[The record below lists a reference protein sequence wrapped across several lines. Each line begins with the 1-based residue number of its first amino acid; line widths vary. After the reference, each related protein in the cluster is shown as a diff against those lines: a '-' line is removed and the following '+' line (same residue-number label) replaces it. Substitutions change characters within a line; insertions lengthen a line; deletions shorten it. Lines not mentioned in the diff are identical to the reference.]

1 MPEKEGQALPAQSSG
16 KNYATGFMPPAALA
30 VLYQYR
36 PRPSKGIANIAIYAL
51 QGTMP
56 KQRGQALDSTAHPGN
71 RLLIPKTNAQPHHS
85 WKTQSALRLPKAKNL
100 HSADAPFP
108 RFSASVSE
116 VMISSNLEVINAPCG
131 Y

>member
-16 KNYATGFMPPAALA
+16 KNYATGFITTEGSQVPPAALA
-30 VLYQYR
+30 VLYQNR

-56 KQRGQALDSTAHPGN
+56 KQRGQALDSTAHSGN

-108 RFSASVSE
+108 RFSAPV
-116 VMISSNLEVINAPCG
+116 AYRRWRKP
-131 Y
+131 